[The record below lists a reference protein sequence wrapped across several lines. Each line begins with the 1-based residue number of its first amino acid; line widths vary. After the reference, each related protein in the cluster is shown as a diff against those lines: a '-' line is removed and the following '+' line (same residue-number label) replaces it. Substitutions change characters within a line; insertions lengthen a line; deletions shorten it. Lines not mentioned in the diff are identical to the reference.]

1 MDFLSLLKNRDMQT
15 NALII
20 FIAISCLQFF
30 DAKIL
35 MSITA
40 LILIAVNYPALM
52 ELSSDKPQVKKEI
65 KKHEISN
72 DMYYNRNIHSLLLE
86 LKKFKKYNK
95 VTYKDGVEYMRKFFK
110 TVHILEYDNLMNR
123 NQYYELANDYLKQS
137 INHFQSI
144 SVSMPE
150 RHLINGIKRG
160 DFTATKKTEELS
172 KILKELYNECYY
184 ILLNIGTT
192 FNEEWSKEPN
202 IYTKEIDLNTDRVE
216 SYNENDEVNWALY

>member
-20 FIAISCLQFF
+20 FIAISCLQFL

-40 LILIAVNYPALM
+40 LLLITVNYPSLM
-52 ELSSDKPQVKKEI
+52 KLSDDKPQIKQDI
-65 KKHEISN
+65 KKQEISN
-72 DMYYNRNIHSLLLE
+72 DMYYNQKIHSLLLE

-95 VTYKDGVEYMRKFFK
+95 VTYKEGVKYMRKFFK

-123 NQYYELANDYLKQS
+123 NQYFELATDYLKEG
-137 INHFQSI
+137 INHFQSL

-160 DFTATKKTEELS
+160 DFTPTKKTEELS
-172 KILKELYNECYY
+172 NILKQLYNECYY

-192 FNEEWSKEPN
+192 FNEEWSNEPN
-202 IYTKEIDLNTDRVE
+202 IYTREIDLNPERVE
-216 SYNENDEVNWALY
+216 SYNKNDEVNWALY

>member
-1 MDFLSLLKNRDMQT
+1 MDILSLLKNRDMQT

-40 LILIAVNYPALM
+40 LILIAVNYPSLM
-52 ELSSDKPQVKKEI
+52 KLSSDKPQVKQEI

-72 DMYYNRNIHSLLLE
+72 DMYYNRKIHDLLLK

-95 VTYKDGVEYMRKFFK
+95 VTYKDGVESMRKFFK

-123 NQYYELANDYLKQS
+123 NQYFDLCLDYLKQS
-137 INHFQSI
+137 INHFQSM

-150 RHLINGIKRG
+150 RHLNDGIKRG
-160 DFTATKKTEELS
+160 DFTPTKKTEELS

-202 IYTKEIDLNTDRVE
+202 IYTREIDLNTDRVE
-216 SYNENDEVNWALY
+216 SYNENDEVRWALY

>member
-1 MDFLSLLKNRDMQT
+1 MDILSLLKNRDMQT

-20 FIAISCLQFF
+20 FIAISCLQFL

-40 LILIAVNYPALM
+40 LILIAVNYPSLIK
-52 ELSSDKPQVKKEI
+52 LSSDKPQVKKEI

-72 DMYYNRNIHSLLLE
+72 DMYYNRKIHDLLLK

-95 VTYKDGVEYMRKFFK
+95 VTYKDGVESMRKFFK

-123 NQYYELANDYLKQS
+123 NQYFDLCLDYLKQS
-137 INHFQSI
+137 INHFQSM

-150 RHLINGIKRG
+150 RHLIDGIKRG

-202 IYTKEIDLNTDRVE
+202 IYTREIDLNTDRVE
-216 SYNENDEVNWALY
+216 SYNENDEVRWALY

>member
-1 MDFLSLLKNRDMQT
+1 MDILSLLKNRDMQT

-20 FIAISCLQFF
+20 FIAISCLQFL

-40 LILIAVNYPALM
+40 LILIAVNYPSLM
-52 ELSSDKPQVKKEI
+52 KLSSDKPQVKQEI

-72 DMYYNRNIHSLLLE
+72 DMYYNRKIHDLLLK

-95 VTYKDGVEYMRKFFK
+95 VTYKDGVESMRKFFK

-123 NQYYELANDYLKQS
+123 NQYFDLCLDYLKQS
-137 INHFQSI
+137 INHFQSM

-150 RHLINGIKRG
+150 RHLIDGIKRG

-202 IYTKEIDLNTDRVE
+202 IYTREIDLNTDRVE
-216 SYNENDEVNWALY
+216 SYNENDEVRWALY

>member
-1 MDFLSLLKNRDMQT
+1 MDFLSLLKNRDAQT

-72 DMYYNRNIHSLLLE
+72 DMYYSRNIHSLLLE

-137 INHFQSI
+137 INHFQ
-144 SVSMPE
+144 
-150 RHLINGIKRG
+150 
-160 DFTATKKTEELS
+160 
-172 KILKELYNECYY
+172 YY
-184 ILLNIGTT
+184 FCIYARKT
-192 FNEEWSKEPN
+192 FNQWN
-202 IYTKEIDLNTDRVE
+202 
-216 SYNENDEVNWALY
+216 

>member
-1 MDFLSLLKNRDMQT
+1 MDILSLLKNRDMQT

-40 LILIAVNYPALM
+40 LILIAVNYPSLM
-52 ELSSDKPQVKKEI
+52 KLSSDKPQVKQEI

-72 DMYYNRNIHSLLLE
+72 DMYYNRKIHDLLLK

-95 VTYKDGVEYMRKFFK
+95 VTYKDGVESMRKFFK

-123 NQYYELANDYLKQS
+123 NQYFDLCLDYLKQS
-137 INHFQSI
+137 INHFQSMSI
-144 SVSMPE
+144 SMPE

-216 SYNENDEVNWALY
+216 SYNENDEVRWALY